1 MFIVAYVLIM
11 SILNRKNVYATIE
24 NHIVFVETFK
34 TAIIRKAY
42 EKLELVISKKKIIY
56 IHLLKY
62 IN

>member
-1 MFIVAYVLIM
+1 M